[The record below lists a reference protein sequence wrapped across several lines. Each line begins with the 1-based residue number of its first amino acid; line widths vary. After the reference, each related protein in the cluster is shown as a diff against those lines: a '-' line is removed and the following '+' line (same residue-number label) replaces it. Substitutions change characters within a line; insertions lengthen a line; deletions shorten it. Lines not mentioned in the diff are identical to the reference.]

1 MEEVFN
7 LTFLQSKIFNFKK
20 NWKPTLVAASSQFPD
35 SIKLIIKPVKVNYM
49 RRVNAKTCNKLK

>member
-7 LTFLQSKIFNFKK
+7 LQSKIFNLKK
-20 NWKPTLVAASSQFPD
+20 NWKPILVAAASSQFPD